1 MRSMSTA
8 FDPVDLTPRRRSV
21 RRSSDRVMRVR
32 PSPTSAA
39 ERAFF
44 RAPVGDGGVAAG
56 CSGKAL
62 TQGIQRAGADIAIHD
77 ADRSQ

>member
-44 RAPVGDGGVAAG
+44 RAPVGDGGVAA
-56 CSGKAL
+56 
-62 TQGIQRAGADIAIHD
+62 AGAGAGGIGD
-77 ADRSQ
+77 AAVGGAAPGAA